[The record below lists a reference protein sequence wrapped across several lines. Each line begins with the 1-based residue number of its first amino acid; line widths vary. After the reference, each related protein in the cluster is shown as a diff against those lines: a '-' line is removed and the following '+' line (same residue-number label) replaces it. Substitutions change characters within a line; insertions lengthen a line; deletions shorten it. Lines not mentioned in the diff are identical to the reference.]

1 MILYLTTWLTRL
13 RRPFLRSLAQASAAP
28 TDTDDQRF
36 EVLQQLRRILHRLDR
51 RKLLHGRRQRDAEM
65 TMLLC
70 RYIEDVAKQIDW
82 HAPRLCEIRR
92 INNAAKGFEAWQ
104 RDPFNNPRPVRE

>member
-51 RKLLHGRRQRDAEM
+51 RKLL
-65 TMLLC
+65 LC